1 MNLVKLD
8 CVALVLVSIL
18 MTISPT
24 SAFTITIEYK
34 PDFNITD
41 PVLANLLSKITNIN
55 ATAITTSLDKR
66 VIQIDSLLV
75 LNRTIELK
83 NKILVES
90 QGDLLKSLIE
100 LAPLVNNLTSSGNTT
115 TITTTNSTT
124 NISDENKLTTKI
136 NEIKVISLVSKSGPS
151 SSTNGSSSGVPKLRS
166 QFLPEYE
173 NVQTSDFLTTENSMT
188 SAEDLTTISL
198 TEVFTNFLLIIKI
211 KTKVLKLGSRI
222 FIAHLRIKLI

>member
-1 MNLVKLD
+1 MKTMNLVKLD

-18 MTISPT
+18 MTISQT

-34 PDFNITD
+34 PDLNITD
-41 PVLANLLSKITNIN
+41 PVLVDLLSKITNVN

-75 LNRTIELK
+75 LNRTIELE
-83 NKILVES
+83 NKIVVES

-100 LAPLVNNLTSSGNTT
+100 LAPLVNNLTSIGNTT
-115 TITTTNSTT
+115 TIITTNST

-151 SSTNGSSSGVPKLRS
+151 SFTNASISGLIPKLS

-173 NVQTSDFLTTENSMT
+173 NVQTIDILTTENSMT

-198 TEVFTNFLLIIKI
+198 TEVF
-211 KTKVLKLGSRI
+211 
-222 FIAHLRIKLI
+222 